1 MSSIPTTTTPL
12 AKFIRT
18 GEGVLVFAFNG
29 ALLVVPIVSGALT
42 PEQAV
47 QWAAIINGV
56 TVVSRTGLKIVAVLE
71 SASEADA
78 PQPAVPAAGY
88 VPTGDAN
95 PGAASAAADTE
106 AADSPNTPIE
116 TQVSDAEELMSVP
129 PSAQAAPM
137 SDRSEVPFAP
147 AQFEPDGQPVGAGW
161 A

>member
-29 ALLVVPIVSGALT
+29 ALLVVPIVSSALT

-47 QWAAIINGV
+47 QWAAIVNGV

-71 SASEADA
+71 SASGDDA
-78 PQPAVPAAGY
+78 PAPAVPDAGY
-88 VPTGDAN
+88 VPTSAVYHT
-95 PGAASAAADTE
+95 AAATPDTE
-106 AADSPNTPIE
+106 PAHSPNIPIE
-116 TQVSDAEELMSVP
+116 TQVSDAEEFMSVP
-129 PSAQAAPM
+129 PSAQATPF
-137 SDRSEVPFAP
+137 SEKSEVPFAH
-147 AQFEPDGQPVGAGW
+147 AQFEPDRQPVSAGW